1 MKCRIPALLLALL
14 LLLPLACVPASAALV
29 ESGDYWTELTSSDIL
44 SLEEAVEDR
53 VSGPF
58 HLVSYSKQ
66 CGFSKTW
73 VPQFRQ
79 YAEYN
84 HIPVY
89 GLDEITAGS
98 LMIRG
103 LYYSGT
109 YPIVISYDGAGH
121 FTVTDE
127 VHSLEKFQSLVGGTL
142 DESQGD
148 YIIQMGEVVGY
159 TGTDRDLVIPDGVKG
174 IGERAFRGNMNIRS
188 VVLPDS
194 VTYIDDLAFA
204 FCQRM
209 SSITISASVTSIGKD
224 AFCNCSARTI
234 RFLGSKPDMPT
245 GDDDPFAGMR
255 AAAIYPADDPTWGSV
270 EELRAS
276 HPDLNWGGL
285 PGQAYHEPKYSDW
298 NDGTV
303 SPWAEEEVR
312 MAWCYNLY
320 APFARKH
327 YASPTDRETFCDIAM
342 QTIEVCTGQSASI
355 IADQAGDNPFTDT
368 DSDEIHAAYA
378 LGLVTGRGGGLFDP
392 KGTITRQEA
401 ATLLARVARYLELE
415 AGDSLTFTDQASI
428 ASWAQDSVSY
438 LSGLSSPV
446 SGKAVMGGSNG
457 AFMPNATYTLQESY
471 CSFLRLTQAVMC
483 V

>member
-1 MKCRIPALLLALL
+1 MKRRIPSLLLALL
-14 LLLPLACVPASAALV
+14 LLLPMTCVPASAALV

-58 HLVSYSKQ
+58 HLVSYSNQ

-103 LYYSGT
+103 LHYSGT

-148 YIIQMGEVVGY
+148 YVIRMGEVVGY

-174 IGERAFRGNMNIRS
+174 IGERAFRANMNIRS

-194 VTYIDDLAFA
+194 VTYIGDLAFA
-204 FCQRM
+204 FCQGM
-209 SSITISASVTSIGKD
+209 TSITIPASVTSIGKD
-224 AFCNCSARTI
+224 AFYSCSVRTI

-245 GDDDPFAGMR
+245 GDDDPFEGMR

-285 PGQAYHEPKYSDW
+285 PGQAFYEPRYSDW

-342 QTIEVCTGQSASI
+342 QTIYVCTGQSAST
-355 IADQAGDNPFTDT
+355 IASQAGDNPFTDT

-415 AGDSLTFTDQASI
+415 TGDSLTFTDQASI
-428 ASWAQDSVSY
+428 APWALDSVSY

-446 SGKAVMGGSNG
+446 SGKSVMGGSNG

-471 CSFLRLTQAVMC
+471 CSFLRLTQAVMG